1 MELEAEEKEPFYSFG
16 CADFFFNKNYL
27 LDYGNINSLI
37 LEGHLN
43 MQELNRN
50 VYR

>member
-1 MELEAEEKEPFYSFG
+1 MELEVEEVEPFYSFG
-16 CADFFFNKNYL
+16 CADFFNKNYL

-43 MQELNRN
+43 MQELNSN